1 LRGVDVAVG
10 IDGRNTI
17 ESGAKFPR
25 AFNGGSV
32 IDSGDEEGIE
42 TGTEVASGSEERG
55 GTWGKGEGVDSCMG
69 AGRIGNF
76 SGGGRTS
83 STDRVSGRV
92 GRDVGGGV
100 GEGVVGRRG
109 EDVSMQIGF

>member
-1 LRGVDVAVG
+1 MAVG
-10 IDGRNTI
+10 IEGRNTI

-32 IDSGDEEGIE
+32 IDSGDEEETG
-42 TGTEVASGSEERG
+42 TGTEVAAGSEEER
-55 GTWGKGEGVDSCMG
+55 GTWGKGGGGVDSC
-69 AGRIGNF
+69 IGSGGVGIF
-76 SGGGRTS
+76 SGGGRTT